1 MSEVASWARQ
11 QDIAILTLDNPP
23 VNAIS
28 QAVRQALV
36 EGVERA
42 NADSEVAALVIA
54 CAGRT
59 FFAGADLKEFGK
71 PSTRPFLTEVVETIE
86 GSEKPVVAAIH
97 GTALGGGLEVAMACH
112 YRVACAD
119 ARLGLPE
126 VKLGLMP
133 GARGTQHLPRLVGVE
148 QALEI
153 IALGNPVSGKIAGEI
168 GLVDE
173 VVEGDLV
180 AAAVAKA
187 EAVRALPVR
196 RTREQEAVPVGD
208 DVYDAFLARNARKFR
223 GLDAPPAIIASIK
236 AATQLPFDEGAS
248 REREIFLK
256 LREGPQNEALRHVF
270 FAERQTTKVSGVES
284 ATPRAVTS
292 TAVIG
297 SGTMGSGIAIALL
310 QAGLPVTLYE
320 RDGAALERGLSHIA
334 KVLEGNVKAGR
345 MSRQAA
351 DKALSDLSPVQDM
364 AALAAADLII
374 EAAYEDIAVK
384 RSIFADLDK
393 VAKKGAILASNTSY
407 LDLDD
412 IAAATSRPTDVIG
425 LHFFSP
431 ANIMK
436 LLEVVRGAQT
446 GNDVVATAFTL
457 AKRLKKIAVLSGNA
471 WGFIGNRM
479 LAVRRKHAEQ
489 IAVEGADP
497 ARVDAIIEQFGLA
510 MGPFRVG
517 DLAGLDLGWTPENST
532 GSTIRE
538 RLCEAGRRGQKTG
551 AGFYD
556 YDDAG
561 KPVASEEAR
570 AIIAGFA
577 RDNGIEQR
585 SFTDNEILDRLL
597 WPMVDEG
604 AELLA
609 QGIAQRES
617 DIDVVWINGYG
628 WPAWTGGP
636 MFHARRTGYAEV
648 VRRLEALGIDAS
660 DGLKMLAG
668 SQS

>member
-1 MSEVASWARQ
+1 MTDIVSWTRFGP
-11 QDIAILTLDNPP
+11 IAVLTLDNPP

-36 EGVERA
+36 DGLERA
-42 NADSEVAALVIA
+42 NVDPDVAALVIA

-71 PSTRPFLTEVVETIE
+71 PSTRPFLTEVVDTIE
-86 GSEKPVVAAIH
+86 ASNKPVVAAIH

-112 YRVACAD
+112 YRVARSD

-148 QALEI
+148 RALEI
-153 IALGNPVSGKIAGEI
+153 IALGNPVSGEVAGEI

-173 VVEGDLV
+173 VVEDDLL

-187 EAVRALPVR
+187 QAVRALPVR
-196 RTREQEAVPVGD
+196 RTREQAAAPVSD
-208 DVYDAFLARNARKFR
+208 EVYDAFLARNARKFR
-223 GLDAPPAIIASIK
+223 GLDAPPAIVASIK

-248 REREIFLK
+248 REREIFLQ

-270 FAERQTTKVSGVES
+270 FAERQTAKVPGVET
-284 ATPRAVTS
+284 ATPRKFTS
-292 TAVIG
+292 AAVIG
-297 SGTMGSGIAIALL
+297 SGTMGSGITIALL

-320 RDGAALERGLSHIA
+320 RDSAALERGLSHIA
-334 KVLEGNVKAGR
+334 KVLEGNVKADR

-351 DKALSDLSPVQDM
+351 DKALADLSPVQDL
-364 AALAAADLII
+364 AALSSAELII
-374 EAAYEDIAVK
+374 EAAYEEIGVK
-384 RSIFADLDK
+384 QAIFADLDK
-393 VAKKGAILASNTSY
+393 VARNGAILASNTSY

-412 IAAATSRPTDVIG
+412 IAAATSRPADVIG

-446 GNDVVATAFTL
+446 GDDVIATAFDL

-479 LAVRRKHAEQ
+479 LAVRRKQAELM
-489 IAVEGADP
+489 AVEGADP
-497 ARVDAIIEQFGLA
+497 ARVDAVIEQFGLA

-532 GSTIRE
+532 GSTIRQ

-561 KPVASEEAR
+561 KPVASAKAR
-570 AIIAGFA
+570 SIIAGFA

-585 SFTDNEILDRLL
+585 DFTDEEILDRLL

-604 AELLA
+604 AQLLA
-609 QGIAQRES
+609 EGIAQRES

-636 MFHARRTGYAEV
+636 MFHARQTGYAEV
-648 VRRLEALGIDAS
+648 IRRLGALGIVAS
-660 DGLKMLAG
+660 DGLMSLAD
-668 SQS
+668 SSS